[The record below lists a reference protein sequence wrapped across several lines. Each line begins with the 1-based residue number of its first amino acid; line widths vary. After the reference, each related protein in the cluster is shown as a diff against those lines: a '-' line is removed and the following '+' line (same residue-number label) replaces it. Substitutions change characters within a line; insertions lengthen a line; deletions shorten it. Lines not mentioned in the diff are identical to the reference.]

1 MTEPRDTKLEARV
14 VSREPEVRVVTQES
28 KAYLPF
34 KPQKLEGLCKDWR
47 FRRIRNKGKPGRSQ
61 ILSLKWIAAKQGLH
75 IGIVVSKKVGKAVVR
90 NRIRRRIREALRR
103 MDLPPLEAVVI
114 ANPEAA
120 NARYGEIV
128 RALYS
133 AMKKAGL

>member
-1 MTEPRDTKLEARV
+1 MMSKPRDTALGASV
-14 VSREPEVRVVTQES
+14 VLPRAT
-28 KAYLPF
+28 ATPF
-34 KPQKLEGLCKDWR
+34 KPQKLAGLSGDWR
-47 FRRIRNKGKPGRSQ
+47 FRRLKNKGKPGRSQ
-61 ILSLKWIAAKQGLH
+61 ILTLKWIA
-75 IGIVVSKKVGKAVVR
+75 VGNAVVR

-120 NARYGEIV
+120 NARFGEIV

-133 AMKKAGL
+133 AMKKAGLSK